1 MATKMLQLNLDE
13 NLENASLKLFSSL
26 GLDMTGAVTLF
37 LKQCIICEGL
47 PFNSEI
53 TKYKPEVIDAMLDA
67 KRVSQDPNVKAYDSF
82 SEAILDMETE
92 DDEDDEDDD
101 DEEDEESTNSNVK
114 SSYKN
119 NVEKMTLFN
128 EI

>member
-26 GLDMTGAVTLF
+26 GIDMTGAITLF

-67 KRVSQDPNVKAYDSF
+67 KKVSQDPNVKAYDSF
-82 SEAILDMETE
+82 SEAILDMENEDEDSSE
-92 DDEDDEDDD
+92 DD
-101 DEEDEESTNSNVK
+101 TNSNAE
-114 SSYKN
+114 SSYEN
-119 NVEKMTLFN
+119 HVEKMKAF
-128 EI
+128 

>member
-67 KRVSQDPNVKAYDSF
+67 KKVSQDPNIKAYDSF
-82 SEAILDMETE
+82 SEAILDMENE
-92 DDEDDEDDD
+92 DDDEDV
-101 DEEDEESTNSNVK
+101 DEEDEECTNSNVK

-119 NVEKMTLFN
+119 HVKKMEAF
-128 EI
+128 

>member
-26 GLDMTGAVTLF
+26 GLDMTGAITLF

-53 TKYKPEVIDAMLDA
+53 TKPEVIDAMLDA
-67 KRVSQDPNVKAYDSF
+67 KKVSQDPNVKAYDSF

-92 DDEDDEDDD
+92 DDEDD

>member
-26 GLDMTGAVTLF
+26 GIDMTGAITLF

-67 KRVSQDPNVKAYDSF
+67 KKVSQDPNIKAYDSF
-82 SEAILDMETE
+82 SEAILDMENE
-92 DDEDDEDDD
+92 DV
-101 DEEDEESTNSNVK
+101 DEEDEECTNSNVR

-119 NVEKMTLFN
+119 HVKKMEAF
-128 EI
+128 

>member
-26 GLDMTGAVTLF
+26 GIDMTGAITLF

-67 KRVSQDPNVKAYDSF
+67 KKVSQDPNVKAYDSF
-82 SEAILDMETE
+82 SEAILDMENEDEDSGE
-92 DDEDDEDDD
+92 DDDEDD
-101 DEEDEESTNSNVK
+101 DEEDEESTNSNAE
-114 SSYKN
+114 SSYEN
-119 NVEKMTLFN
+119 HVEKMKAF
-128 EI
+128 

>member
-26 GLDMTGAVTLF
+26 GIDMTGAITLF
-37 LKQCIICEGL
+37 LKQGIICEGL

-67 KRVSQDPNVKAYDSF
+67 KKVSQDPNVKAYDSF
-82 SEAILDMETE
+82 SEAILDMENE
-92 DDEDDEDDD
+92 DEDSGEDD
-101 DEEDEESTNSNVK
+101 DEEDEESTNSNAE
-114 SSYKN
+114 SSYEN
-119 NVEKMTLFN
+119 HVEKMKAF
-128 EI
+128 